1 MKNFYPV
8 TAIKA
13 KLHDYKLRHL
23 RIGKVKNLKKD
34 GYTDFKIVNISWDVH
49 WMTNLFLAVIIRDY
63 LRFFIKNTPVIGN
76 TAWEDISRMHKA
88 TPEEN
93 NAASVKWE
101 AMVNSVADEFDEVAR
116 SLKEE
121 DIEDWEAY
129 YKEQKALIRK
139 AFTDL
144 ADIFDELYW

>member
-1 MKNFYPV
+1 
-8 TAIKA
+8 
-13 KLHDYKLRHL
+13 
-23 RIGKVKNLKKD
+23 
-34 GYTDFKIVNISWDVH
+34 
-49 WMTNLFLAVIIRDY
+49 
-63 LRFFIKNTPVIGN
+63 
-76 TAWEDISRMHKA
+76 MHKA

-129 YKEQKALIRK
+129 YKEQKTLIRK

-144 ADIFDELYW
+144 ADIFDELYL

>member
-1 MKNFYPV
+1 M
-8 TAIKA
+8 
-13 KLHDYKLRHL
+13 
-23 RIGKVKNLKKD
+23 
-34 GYTDFKIVNISWDVH
+34 
-49 WMTNLFLAVIIRDY
+49 
-63 LRFFIKNTPVIGN
+63 IGN

-144 ADIFDELYW
+144 AEIFDELYW